1 MRTDAMEEKRAVVN
15 GAQDRHP
22 DWATLITEAVD
33 EVTRIL
39 RSEANLIRISF
50 GVALRAE
57 VNYALAVLAM
67 AGASMCAGICA
78 LAALIVFLHQSHP
91 DLNWQGLAWW
101 QALSA
106 GAILM
111 VVVALIIRGIA
122 GRPPKVSIES

>member
-1 MRTDAMEEKRAVVN
+1 MRTDAMEEKRVVVN

-22 DWATLITEAVD
+22 DWATLITEAVN

-67 AGASMCAGICA
+67 AGALMCAGICA
-78 LAALIVFLHQSHP
+78 LAAFIVFLHQSSP
-91 DLNWQGLAWW
+91 LP
-101 QALSA
+101 
-106 GAILM
+106 
-111 VVVALIIRGIA
+111 IR
-122 GRPPKVSIES
+122 IE

>member
-1 MRTDAMEEKRAVVN
+1 MEEKRFVVN

-22 DWATLITEAVD
+22 DWATLITDAVD

-39 RSEANLIRISF
+39 RSEANVIRVSIGAS
-50 GVALRAE
+50 LRAE

-67 AGASMCAGICA
+67 AGALMCAGVCA
-78 LAALIVFLHQSHP
+78 LAAFIVFLHQSHA

-101 QALSA
+101 QSFSA

-111 VVVALIIRGIA
+111 VVVALIIRAIA
-122 GRPPKVSIES
+122 GRPPQVGIES

>member
-1 MRTDAMEEKRAVVN
+1 MEEKRVVVN

-22 DWATLITEAVD
+22 DWATLITEAVN

-67 AGASMCAGICA
+67 VGALMCAGICA
-78 LAALIVFLHQSHP
+78 LAAFIVFLHQSHP
-91 DLNWQGLAWW
+91 DLNWQGLPWW
-101 QALSA
+101 QAL
-106 GAILM
+106 GTGTILM
-111 VVVALIIRGIA
+111 VVVALIIRAIA
-122 GRPPKVSIES
+122 GRPPQVSIES

>member
-1 MRTDAMEEKRAVVN
+1 MRTEAMEEKRVVVN

-22 DWATLITEAVD
+22 DWATLITDAVD

-39 RSEANLIRISF
+39 RSEANLIRVSF
-50 GVALRAE
+50 GAALRAE

-67 AGASMCAGICA
+67 TGALMCAGICA
-78 LAALIVFLHQSHP
+78 LAALIAFLHQSHVY
-91 DLNWQGLAWW
+91 LNWQGLAWW

-122 GRPPKVSIES
+122 GPPQKVSIES

>member
-1 MRTDAMEEKRAVVN
+1 MRLSR
-15 GAQDRHP
+15 GADHP
-22 DWATLITEAVD
+22 DWATLITEAVN

-50 GVALRAE
+50 GVTVRTE

-67 AGASMCAGICA
+67 AGALMCVGICA
-78 LAALIVFLHQSHP
+78 LAAFIVFLHQSHP

-122 GRPPKVSIES
+122 GRPPKVRIES